1 MRTLRLVVSSTLAA
15 LVAFVAP
22 VAVGHAQQPAPAPAA
37 VAGHDFTEVA
47 GWLTKAADIVPADK
61 YGYRPVATVRTLGD
75 LFAHAA
81 DGMNWYC
88 ASATEGNVPWSDPV
102 EKGPK
107 TKEAVTAALKA
118 AVAKCQAAYAA
129 PAARLAP
136 LVGVVGHS
144 NLHYGNIVT
153 YMRMLGLT
161 PPSS

>member
-1 MRTLRLVVSSTLAA
+1 
-15 LVAFVAP
+15 VAS
-22 VAVGHAQQPAPAPAA
+22 
-37 VAGHDFTEVA
+37 
-47 GWLTKAADIVPADK
+47 
-61 YGYRPVATVRTLGD
+61 VRTLGE

-88 ASATEGNVPWSDPV
+88 SSATTPNVEWSDPI

-118 AVAKCQAAYAA
+118 AVSKCQAAYAT
-129 PAARLAP
+129 PSARLAP

-144 NLHYGNIVT
+144 NLHYGNVVT